1 MYVLSACVFLQHMI
15 CSACG
20 DQRIVLDPLV
30 LEVIDHVGAGILG
43 EASASTVNALNH
55 ASVSLAHLSV

>member
-1 MYVLSACVFLQHMI
+1 MI